1 MTDKYFFD
9 TDCLSAFLW
18 VRNENILTKLYG
30 GKIILPEPVY
40 TELSH
45 PRIPHLKRATD
56 TLKKNGEVYV
66 QSIEMGTEEYD
77 IYLELTTNPQNG
89 FKIIGKGEAAAIALT
104 KVKGGIIASN
114 NMRDIVPYVDKYNLT
129 HITTGDILKEALDK
143 NYITEEEGNDIWDSM
158 LRKNRKLPSKTFTAF
173 LDNHKVIKSD
183 EIDIDIE

>member
-1 MTDKYFFD
+1 M
-9 TDCLSAFLW
+9 
-18 VRNENILTKLYG
+18 
-30 GKIILPEPVY
+30 
-40 TELSH
+40 
-45 PRIPHLKRATD
+45 
-56 TLKKNGEVYV
+56 
-66 QSIEMGTEEYD
+66 
-77 IYLELTTNPQNG
+77 ELTTNPQNG

-143 NYITEEEGNDIWDSM
+143 NYITEEEGNDIWDNM